1 MRIVVLG
8 HPCLDIIHKGDKE
21 IKSYGGIIYSLIG
34 FSLITEEKDEIIPF
48 FSINS
53 QHYQDYFQPLFQK
66 KNFNFNFIEKSN
78 SKINIVHLFFEG
90 ENLHFECY
98 QKKQSKIPVE
108 KLLNI
113 IPADSNFYINM
124 ISGFEI
130 ELEDLIFIK
139 RNFTGK
145 IYFDFHTLT
154 RGIDDNGKRFYRPLE
169 NWIDW
174 ISNCDVIQMNEFER
188 ESIPPVKL
196 TEEEFANIAIKAGCK
211 VVNITRGKEGAT
223 SYFKENEEI
232 KKISSNPVSGLKFK
246 SNVGCGD
253 IFGAVFS
260 YKYFSNEQIE
270 FCLSEAVR
278 ISSLR
283 IEFDSIDDLLNWTI
297 DKNV

>member
-1 MRIVVLG
+1 MRIIVLG

-21 IKSYGGIIYSLIG
+21 IKSYGGIIYSLII
-34 FSLITEEKDEIIPF
+34 FSLIAEEKDEIIPF

-53 QHYQDYFQPLFQK
+53 QHYQNYFQQLSQK
-66 KNFNFNFIEKSN
+66 KNFDFHFIEKTN
-78 SKINIVHLFFEG
+78 SDINVVHLFFEG

-98 QKKQSKIPVE
+98 QKRQAKIPVK

-124 ISGFEI
+124 ISGFEL
-130 ELEDLIFIK
+130 ELEDLIFIRK
-139 RNFTGK
+139 NFTGK

-154 RGIDDNGKRFYRPLE
+154 RGIDENGKRFYRPLE

-174 ISNCDVIQMNEFER
+174 ISNCDVIQMNEQ
-188 ESIPPVKL
+188 ESKSLPPVDF
-196 TEEEFANIAIKAGCK
+196 TEEEFANIALEAGCK
-211 VVNITRGKEGAT
+211 LVNITRGKEGAT
-223 SYFKENEEI
+223 SYFIDKGEL
-232 KKISSNPVSGLKFK
+232 KKLSVKPAAGLKFK

-253 IFGAVFS
+253 IFGAVYS
-260 YKYFSNEQIE
+260 YNYFCNGQIE

-283 IEFDSIDDLLNWTI
+283 TEFESIEELLKMKI
-297 DKNV
+297 